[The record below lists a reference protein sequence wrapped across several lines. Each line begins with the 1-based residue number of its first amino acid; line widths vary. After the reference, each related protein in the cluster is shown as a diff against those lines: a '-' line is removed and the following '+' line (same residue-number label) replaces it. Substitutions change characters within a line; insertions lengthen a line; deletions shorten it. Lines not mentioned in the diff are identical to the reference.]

1 MLWFWLAVVL
11 VALLGVGYVMGRRR
25 RARVG
30 SIRNARDINR
40 SVYEVVRVVGAARC
54 GRFPRQTVSPRHDR
68 LYD

>member
-1 MLWFWLAVVL
+1 MLWLWLAVAL
-11 VALLGVGYVMGRRR
+11 VALLGAGYLMGRRR

-54 GRFPRQTVSPRHDR
+54 DRFPRQTVNPRHDR
-68 LYD
+68 RYD

>member
-1 MLWFWLAVVL
+1 MVWVWLVL
-11 VALLGVGYVMGRRR
+11 ALSVTLGVGYVMGRRR

-30 SIRNARDINR
+30 SIRSARDINR

-54 GRFPRQTVSPRHDR
+54 DRFPRQTVHPRHDR